1 MKRLLIAGAA
11 LGVFVIA
18 VVLVVTLGG
27 GSGGGSVG
35 Y

>member
-11 LGVFVIA
+11 LGVLVIA
-18 VVLVVTLGG
+18 VVLVATLAGG
-27 GSGGGSVG
+27 TGGGSVG

>member
-11 LGVFVIA
+11 LGVFAIA
-18 VVLVVTLGG
+18 IVLVVTLGG
-27 GSGGGSVG
+27 GGGGSVG

>member
-1 MKRLLIAGAA
+1 MKRLLIAGAV

-27 GSGGGSVG
+27 GGGGSVG

>member
-18 VVLVVTLGG
+18 IVLVVTLGG
-27 GSGGGSVG
+27 GGGGSVG

>member
-27 GSGGGSVG
+27 GGGGSVG